1 MQTLRIYKDQTQTL
15 NDSVRLTGSK
25 SESNRL
31 LILQALFDQFSIDN
45 LSNADD
51 VQVMKK
57 GLQTKSGT
65 VDIHHAGTA
74 MRFLTAYFATQEG
87 SKVELT
93 GSSRMKERPIE
104 ILVNALRHLGAKIEY
119 LEKEGFPPLDIQGT
133 QLSQYKVSLPADI
146 SSQYISAL
154 MLIAPSLPKGL
165 EIELVG
171 KVTSVPYIQMTQGL
185 LQSLGAEISFS
196 NNRIRVKPLDVE
208 VLTLEQIA
216 VESDWSAASYYYS
229 IVALSPLGSSIE
241 LSVLKESSLQGD
253 RVLATIYESFGVH
266 TVFLKDKVRLEKI
279 NTVDASVP
287 LTLDL
292 ANAPDIAQT
301 IAVTALGLGM
311 CCDLYGLHTLPIKE
325 TDRLN
330 AMKIELEKCGAKV
343 RITTDSLH
351 LEQAVI
357 SCREAEI
364 DTYQDHRMAM
374 AFAPLALRIPLQINQ
389 ADVVSKSYPDFWKDL
404 KRIGF
409 EIST

>member
-1 MQTLRIYKDQTQTL
+1 MQALKIYKDPNQKL
-15 NDSVRLTGSK
+15 NNSVRLTGSK

-31 LILQALFDQFSIDN
+31 LILQAFFERFSIDN

-74 MRFLTAYFATQEG
+74 MRFLTAYFAAKNG
-87 SKVELT
+87 SIVKLT

-119 LEKEGFPPLDIQGT
+119 LENEGFPPLQIQGT
-133 QLSQYKVSLPADI
+133 ELTENRVSLPADI

-165 EIELVG
+165 EIDLVG
-171 KVTSVPYIQMTQGL
+171 KVTSVPYIKMTQGL
-185 LQSLGAEISFS
+185 LQSLGIEVLFL
-196 NNRIRVKPLDVE
+196 NNRIRVEPLDLKDLIVDRM
-208 VLTLEQIA
+208 A

-253 RVLATIYESFGVH
+253 RILATIYESFGVR
-266 TVFLKDKVRLEKI
+266 TQFFKEKVRLEKI
-279 NTVDASVP
+279 DTADTSAP
-287 LTLDL
+287 FTLDL

-301 IAVTALGLGM
+301 IAVTSLGLGVT
-311 CCDLYGLHTLPIKE
+311 CDLYGLHTLPIKE

-330 AMKIELEKCGAKV
+330 AMKIEMEKCGAKV
-343 RITTDSLH
+343 RITEDSLH
-351 LEQAVI
+351 LELAQI
-357 SCREAEI
+357 SCNEAEI

-374 AFAPLALRIPLQINQ
+374 AFAPLSLRIPLQINQ

-409 EIST
+409 QLTP

>member
-1 MQTLRIYKDQTQTL
+1 MQALKIYKDQNQTL

-31 LILQALFDQFSIDN
+31 LILQALFERFSIEN

-51 VQVMKK
+51 VKVMKK

-87 SKVELT
+87 SKVKLT

-104 ILVNALRHLGAKIEY
+104 ILVNALTHLGAKIEY
-119 LEKEGFPPLDIQGT
+119 LENEGFPPLQIQGT
-133 QLSQYKVSLPADI
+133 ELTENRVSLPADI

-165 EIELVG
+165 EIDLVG
-171 KVTSVPYIQMTQGL
+171 KVTSVPYIKMTQGL
-185 LQSLGAEISFS
+185 LQSLGIEVLFL
-196 NNRIRVKPLDVE
+196 NNRIRVEPLN
-208 VLTLEQIA
+208 LEDLIVDQMA

-253 RVLATIYESFGVH
+253 RVLATIYESFGVR
-266 TVFLKDKVRLEKI
+266 TQFLKDKVRLEKI
-279 NTVDASVP
+279 DTADTSAP

-292 ANAPDIAQT
+292 ADAPDIAQT
-301 IAVTALGLGM
+301 ISVTALGLGV

-343 RITTDSLH
+343 RITADSLH
-351 LEQAVI
+351 LELAQI
-357 SCREAEI
+357 SSNEAEI

-374 AFAPLALRIPLQINQ
+374 AFAPLSLRIPLQINQ
-389 ADVVSKSYPDFWKDL
+389 ADVVSKSYPNFWEDL

-409 EIST
+409 QLSH

>member
-1 MQTLRIYKDQTQTL
+1 MQALKIYKDQNQTL

-31 LILQALFDQFSIDN
+31 LILQALFERFSIDN

-51 VQVMKK
+51 VKVMKK

-104 ILVNALRHLGAKIEY
+104 ILVNALTHLGAKIEY
-119 LEKEGFPPLDIQGT
+119 LEKEGFPPLQIQGT
-133 QLSQYKVSLPADI
+133 ELTEYRVSLPADI

-165 EIELVG
+165 EIDLVG
-171 KVTSVPYIQMTQGL
+171 KVTSVPYIKMTQGL
-185 LQSLGAEISFS
+185 LQSLGIEVLFL
-196 NNRIRVKPLDVE
+196 NNRIRVEPLN
-208 VLTLEQIA
+208 LEDLIVDQMA

-253 RVLATIYESFGVH
+253 RVLATIYEIFGVR
-266 TVFLKDKVRLEKI
+266 TQFLKDKVRLEKI
-279 NTVDASVP
+279 DTADTTAP

-292 ANAPDIAQT
+292 VDAPDIAQT
-301 IAVTALGLGM
+301 IAVTALGLGV
-311 CCDLYGLHTLPIKE
+311 CCNLYGLHTLPIKE

-343 RITTDSLH
+343 RITADSLH
-351 LEQAVI
+351 LELAQI
-357 SCREAEI
+357 SCNEAEI

-374 AFAPLALRIPLQINQ
+374 AFAPLSLRIPLQINQ
-389 ADVVSKSYPDFWKDL
+389 ADVVSKSYPDFWEDL

-409 EIST
+409 QLSH

>member
-1 MQTLRIYKDQTQTL
+1 MQALRIYKEQTQAL
-15 NDSVRLTGSK
+15 NGSLRLTGSK

-31 LILQALFDQFSIDN
+31 LILQALFEHFSIDN
-45 LSNADD
+45 ISNADD
-51 VQVMKK
+51 VQFMKK

-74 MRFLTAYFATQEG
+74 MRFLTAYFAAQEG
-87 SKVELT
+87 SQVKLT

-104 ILVNALRHLGAKIEY
+104 ILVNALRHLGADIKY
-119 LEKEGFPPLDIQGT
+119 LEEEGFPPLQIQGT
-133 QLSQYKVSLPADI
+133 QLSEHRVSLPADI

-165 EIELVG
+165 EIDLVG
-171 KVTSVPYIQMTQGL
+171 KVTSVPYIKMTQGL
-185 LQSLGAEISFS
+185 LQSLGI
-196 NNRIRVKPLDVE
+196 E
-208 VLTLEQIA
+208 VLFQNNLIRIEPLNLEDLMVDKMV

-229 IVALSPLGSSIE
+229 IVALSSLGSSIE

-253 RVLATIYESFGVH
+253 RVLATIYESFGVR
-266 TVFLKDKVRLEKI
+266 TQFLKDKVRLEKI
-279 NTVDASVP
+279 DTADTSAP

-292 ANAPDIAQT
+292 ADAPDIAQT
-301 IAVTALGLGM
+301 IAVTALGLGV
-311 CCDLYGLHTLPIKE
+311 CCDLSGLHTLPIKE

-343 RITTDSLH
+343 RITADSLH
-351 LEQAVI
+351 LELAQI
-357 SCREAEI
+357 SSNEAEI

-374 AFAPLALRIPLQINQ
+374 AFAPLSLRIPLQINQ
-389 ADVVSKSYPDFWKDL
+389 ADVVSKSYPDFWEDL

-409 EIST
+409 QLSH

>member
-1 MQTLRIYKDQTQTL
+1 MQALKIYKDQNQTL

-31 LILQALFDQFSIDN
+31 LILQALFERFSIDN

-51 VQVMKK
+51 VKVMKK

-104 ILVNALRHLGAKIEY
+104 ILVNALTHLGAKIEY
-119 LEKEGFPPLDIQGT
+119 LEKEGFPPLQIQGT
-133 QLSQYKVSLPADI
+133 ELTEYRVSLPADI

-165 EIELVG
+165 EIDLVG
-171 KVTSVPYIQMTQGL
+171 KVTSVPYIKMTQGL
-185 LQSLGAEISFS
+185 LQSLGIEVLFL
-196 NNRIRVKPLDVE
+196 NNRIRVEPLN
-208 VLTLEQIA
+208 LEDLIVDQMA

-253 RVLATIYESFGVH
+253 RVLATIYEIFGVR
-266 TVFLKDKVRLEKI
+266 TQFLKDKVRLEKI
-279 NTVDASVP
+279 DTADTTSP
-287 LTLDL
+287 FTLDL
-292 ANAPDIAQT
+292 ADAPDIAQT
-301 IAVTALGLGM
+301 IVVTALGLGV
-311 CCDLYGLHTLPIKE
+311 CCNLYGLHTLPIKE

-343 RITTDSLH
+343 RITADSLH
-351 LEQAVI
+351 LELAQI
-357 SCREAEI
+357 SCNEAEI

-374 AFAPLALRIPLQINQ
+374 AFAPLSLRIPLKINQ
-389 ADVVSKSYPDFWKDL
+389 ADVVSKSYPDFWEDL

-409 EIST
+409 QLSH

>member
-1 MQTLRIYKDQTQTL
+1 MQALKIYKDQNQTL

-31 LILQALFDQFSIDN
+31 LILQALFERFSIDN

-51 VQVMKK
+51 VKVMKK

-87 SKVELT
+87 SKVKLT

-104 ILVNALRHLGAKIEY
+104 ILVNALTHLGAKIEY
-119 LEKEGFPPLDIQGT
+119 LEKEGFPPLQIQGT
-133 QLSQYKVSLPADI
+133 ELTEYRVSLPADI

-154 MLIAPSLPKGL
+154 MLIAPSLPEGL
-165 EIELVG
+165 EIDLVG
-171 KVTSVPYIQMTQGL
+171 KVTSVPYIKMTQGL
-185 LQSLGAEISFS
+185 LQSLGIEVLFL
-196 NNRIRVKPLDVE
+196 NNRIRVEPLN
-208 VLTLEQIA
+208 LEDLIVDQMA

-253 RVLATIYESFGVH
+253 RVLATIYESFGVR
-266 TVFLKDKVRLEKI
+266 TQFLKDKVRLEKI
-279 NTVDASVP
+279 DTADTSAP

-292 ANAPDIAQT
+292 ADAPDIAQT
-301 IAVTALGLGM
+301 IAVTALGLGV

-343 RITTDSLH
+343 RITADSLH
-351 LEQAVI
+351 LELAQI
-357 SCREAEI
+357 SSNEVEI

-374 AFAPLALRIPLQINQ
+374 AFAPLSLRIPLQINQ
-389 ADVVSKSYPDFWKDL
+389 ADVVSKSYPDFWEDL

-409 EIST
+409 QLSH